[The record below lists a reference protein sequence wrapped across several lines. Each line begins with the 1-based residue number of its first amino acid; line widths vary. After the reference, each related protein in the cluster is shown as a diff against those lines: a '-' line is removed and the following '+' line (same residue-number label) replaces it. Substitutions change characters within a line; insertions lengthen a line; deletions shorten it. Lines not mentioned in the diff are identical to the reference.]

1 MGRSRQG
8 RRLAR
13 SQVQARRTEALVDM
27 IICAEGALHQAALL
41 LALKI
46 IFRTKPAFKDMAM
59 PTLEIQYLHN

>member
-1 MGRSRQG
+1 M
-8 RRLAR
+8 
-13 SQVQARRTEALVDM
+13 V
-27 IICAEGALHQAALL
+27 ICAEGALHQAALL